1 MLVSLLL
8 VLGSV
13 GTATLGQL
21 LLKSGMTSVGRLGA
35 GALQQPVQ
43 TVLAIAST
51 PVVWLGLACYGFGAV
66 LWLVVLSRLDL
77 GYAYPLLAL
86 SYILIPLLAH
96 FLLGETIPP
105 LRWVGIAVIFIGV
118 VIVARTA

>member
-35 GALQQPVQ
+35 GALQQPLQ
-43 TVLAIAST
+43 TLMAIAST
-51 PVVWLGLACYGFGAV
+51 PVVWLGLASYAVGAV

-77 GYAYPLLAL
+77 GYAYPLLAV

-96 FLLGETIPP
+96 FLLGEAIPP

>member
-21 LLKSGMTSVGRLGA
+21 LLKTGMTSVGRLGA
-35 GALQQPVQ
+35 GALQQPLE
-43 TVLAIAST
+43 TLIAIAST
-51 PVVWLGLACYGFGAV
+51 PVVWLGLASYAIGAV
-66 LWLVVLSRLDL
+66 LWMVVLSRLDL
-77 GYAYPLLAL
+77 GYAYPLLAI

-105 LRWVGIAVIFIGV
+105 LRWVGIAVIFVGV
-118 VIVARTA
+118 IIVARAA

>member
-51 PVVWLGLACYGFGAV
+51 PVVWLGLVCYGFGAV
-66 LWLVVLSRLDL
+66 LWLAVLSRLDL
-77 GYAYPLLAL
+77 GYAYPLLAV

-96 FLLGETIPP
+96 FLLGEAIPP

>member
-21 LLKSGMTSVGRLGA
+21 LLKTGMTSVGRLGA
-35 GALQQPVQ
+35 GALQQPLQ
-43 TVLAIAST
+43 TLIAVAST
-51 PVVWLGLACYGFGAV
+51 PVVWLGLASYAIGAV
-66 LWLVVLSRLDL
+66 LWMVVLSRLDL
-77 GYAYPLLAL
+77 GYAYPLLAI

-96 FLLGETIPP
+96 FLLGEAIPP
-105 LRWVGIAVIFIGV
+105 LRWVGIAVIFAGV
-118 VIVARTA
+118 IIVARTA

>member
-21 LLKSGMTSVGRLGA
+21 LLKTGMTSVGRLGA
-35 GALQQPVQ
+35 GALQQPLQ
-43 TVLAIAST
+43 TLIAVAST
-51 PVVWLGLACYGFGAV
+51 PVVWLGLASYAIGAV
-66 LWLVVLSRLDL
+66 LWMVVLSRLDL
-77 GYAYPLLAL
+77 GYAYPLLAI

-96 FLLGETIPP
+96 FLLGEAIPP
-105 LRWVGIAVIFIGV
+105 LRWVGIAVIFVGV
-118 VIVARTA
+118 IIVARAA

>member
-21 LLKSGMTSVGRLGA
+21 LLKTGMTSVGRLGA
-35 GALQQPVQ
+35 GALQQPLE
-43 TVLAIAST
+43 TLIAIAST
-51 PVVWLGLACYGFGAV
+51 PVVWLGLASYAIGAV
-66 LWLVVLSRLDL
+66 LWMVVLSRLDL
-77 GYAYPLLAL
+77 GYAYPLLAI

-96 FLLGETIPP
+96 FLLGEAIPP
-105 LRWVGIAVIFIGV
+105 LRWVGIAVIFAGV
-118 VIVARTA
+118 IIVARTA

>member
-8 VLGSV
+8 VLGPV

-21 LLKSGMTSVGRLGA
+21 LLKSGMMSVGRLGA

-51 PVVWLGLACYGFGAV
+51 PVVWLGLVCYGFGAV
-66 LWLVVLSRLDL
+66 LWLAVLSRLDL
-77 GYAYPLLAL
+77 GYAYPLLAV

-96 FLLGETIPP
+96 FLLGEAIPP

>member
-35 GALQQPVQ
+35 GALQQPLQ
-43 TVLAIAST
+43 TLMAIAST
-51 PVVWLGLACYGFGAV
+51 PVVWLGLASYAVGAV

-77 GYAYPLLAL
+77 GYAYPLLAI

-96 FLLGETIPP
+96 FLLGEAIPP

-118 VIVARTA
+118 VIVARAA

>member
-21 LLKSGMTSVGRLGA
+21 LLKTGMTSVGRLGA
-35 GALQQPVQ
+35 GALQQP
-43 TVLAIAST
+43 LENLIAIAST
-51 PVVWLGLACYGFGAV
+51 PVVWLGLASYAIGAV
-66 LWLVVLSRLDL
+66 LWMVVLSRLDL
-77 GYAYPLLAL
+77 GYAYPLLAI

-96 FLLGETIPP
+96 FLLGEAIPP
-105 LRWVGIAVIFIGV
+105 LRWVGIAVIFAGV
-118 VIVARTA
+118 IIVARTA

>member
-77 GYAYPLLAL
+77 GYAYPLLAI

-96 FLLGETIPP
+96 FLLGEAIPP

>member
-51 PVVWLGLACYGFGAV
+51 PVVWLGLVCYGFGAL

-77 GYAYPLLAL
+77 GYAYPLLAI

-96 FLLGETIPP
+96 FLLGETIPT

>member
-35 GALQQPVQ
+35 GALQQPLQ
-43 TVLAIAST
+43 TLMAIAST
-51 PVVWLGLACYGFGAV
+51 PVVWLGLASYAVGAV

-77 GYAYPLLAL
+77 GYAYPLLAV

-96 FLLGETIPP
+96 FLLGEAIPP

-118 VIVARTA
+118 VIVARTP

>member
-77 GYAYPLLAL
+77 GYAYPLLAI

>member
-21 LLKSGMTSVGRLGA
+21 LLKTGMTSVGRLGA
-35 GALQQPVQ
+35 GALQQPLE
-43 TVLAIAST
+43 TLIAIAST
-51 PVVWLGLACYGFGAV
+51 PVVWLGLASYAIGAV
-66 LWLVVLSRLDL
+66 LWMVVLSRLDL
-77 GYAYPLLAL
+77 GYAYPLLAI

-96 FLLGETIPP
+96 FLLGEAIPP
-105 LRWVGIAVIFIGV
+105 LRWVGIAVIFVGV
-118 VIVARTA
+118 IIVARAA